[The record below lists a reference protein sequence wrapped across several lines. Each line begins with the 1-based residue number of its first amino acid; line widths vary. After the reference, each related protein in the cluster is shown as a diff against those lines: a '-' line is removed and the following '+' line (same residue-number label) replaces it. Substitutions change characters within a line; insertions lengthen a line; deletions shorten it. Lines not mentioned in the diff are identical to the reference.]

1 MKLNFRSAAVLSAVL
16 VACASGDPRHDSEA
30 PAIANWSALSVG
42 SVDATQAIQSDW
54 KTGYCTDIT
63 LKNNGTSSV
72 TSWTVVMN
80 LHHSVITSSYGG
92 KVSGGTFSPES
103 YNGTIAAGGTA
114 KFGFCANA
122 TGTDYLATIASLSA
136 VGGGS
141 SGGTGSA
148 GASGVGAGGGGGR
161 GGASNAG
168 GSAGASGRGGSS
180 GSGGSAGASTGGAT
194 CPTISGTQGWAS
206 RYWDCCKPHCGW
218 SANVSGGAALSSCSA
233 TNQSLGSNYNVSS
246 ACSGGS

>member
-30 PAIANWSALSVG
+30 PVIADWSALSVG
-42 SVDATQAIQSDW
+42 SVEATQAIQSDW

-63 LKNNGTSSV
+63 LKNGGTSPV
-72 TSWTVVMN
+72 TSWVVVMN
-80 LHHSVITSSYGG
+80 LHQSTITSSYGG
-92 KVSGGTFSPES
+92 KASGGTFTPES
-103 YNGTIAAGGTA
+103 YNGAIAAGGTA

-122 TGTDYLATIASLSA
+122 TGADYLATIASLSA

-141 SGGTGSA
+141 GGTGSA
-148 GASGVGAGGGGGR
+148 GASGAGTAGS
-161 GGASNAG
+161 GGASNG
-168 GSAGASGRGGSS
+168 GTTGAAGRGGSS
-180 GSGGSAGASTGGAT
+180 GGSAGSGGSTSNGGAT
-194 CPTISGTQGWAS
+194 CPAISGTQGWTS